1 MKMTYEE
8 AKIKAQKVLV
18 KCDHTYN
25 FAQSAMLKNE
35 IIGQNFKTKSGKV
48 VEVVE
53 HTDNNNIIIKIGDAY
68 DAVAGVWFIAHVERG
83 SFEKAN

>member
-1 MKMTYEE
+1 MTYEE

-18 KCDHTYN
+18 KNETHLYN
-25 FAQSAMLKNE
+25 EAQSRMMKDDV
-35 IIGQNFKTKSGKV
+35 IGHQFETRASKI

-68 DAVAGVWFIAHVERG
+68 DAVAGTWFIAHIERG
-83 SFEKAN
+83 SFEKA